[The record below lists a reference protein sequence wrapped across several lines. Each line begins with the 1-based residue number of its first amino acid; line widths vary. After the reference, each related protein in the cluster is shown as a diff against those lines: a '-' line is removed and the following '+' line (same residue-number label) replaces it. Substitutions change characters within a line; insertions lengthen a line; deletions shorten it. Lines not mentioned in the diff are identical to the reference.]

1 MSDSLTTTVERT
13 GTLGFSSNDCADS
26 GKAVRSMELLGRPTR
41 ILSLGAGVQSSTLA
55 LMAAV
60 GHTEYRLDA
69 AIFADTQSEPADVY
83 RWLDW
88 LESEIAKSAY
98 PFPVL
103 RVTKGSLTEA
113 SLRVRTSKQT
123 GLNYLKHS
131 IPAYMKRANGA
142 GGIMGRACTLDYKI
156 IPVQQAIKKMAK
168 AKLQQWRKYQR
179 TFGALKN
186 PAPTPVEIWIGISMD
201 EAHRM
206 KPSREPWAR
215 HFWPL
220 IGYGMNR
227 KDCLAWMESRG
238 YPKPPRSSC
247 AYCPYHSDKE
257 WLRLKS
263 DEPEAFAAAVSYEA
277 RLQASVSQICRL
289 DGVPYLH
296 PSRVPLA
303 SVDFNPTST
312 EPSLFG
318 NECEGMCGV

>member
-1 MSDSLTTTVERT
+1 MTS
-13 GTLGFSSNDCADS
+13 
-26 GKAVRSMELLGRPTR
+26 ELLDAPTKPAASELQSGSELCSSALLGSPTR

-55 LMAAV
+55 LMAAT
-60 GHTEYRLDA
+60 GDNEHRLDA
-69 AIFADTQSEPADVY
+69 AIFADTQAEPADVY

-88 LESEIAKSAY
+88 LESEIAKCAY

-156 IPVQQAIKKMAK
+156 IPVQQAAKKIAK
-168 AKLQQWRKYQR
+168 VKRGQKTA
-179 TFGALKN
+179 TA
-186 PAPTPVEIWIGISMD
+186 EIWIGISRD

-206 KPSREPWAR
+206 KPSREPWAV
-215 HFWPL
+215 HVWPL
-220 IGYGMNR
+220 IDAGMNR

-263 DEPEAFAAAVSYEA
+263 DEPEAFAAAVAYEA
-277 RLQASVSQICRL
+277 RLQTSVSQICRL

-296 PSRVPLA
+296 SSRVPLT

>member
-1 MSDSLTTTVERT
+1 MTSDSQSESGGVV
-13 GTLGFSSNDCADS
+13 SSTD
-26 GKAVRSMELLGRPTR
+26 LLGSPTR

-55 LMAAV
+55 LMAAT
-60 GHTEYRLDA
+60 GDTEHRLDA
-69 AIFADTQSEPADVY
+69 AIFADTQAEPADVY

-88 LESEIAKSAY
+88 LESEIAKCAY
-98 PFPVL
+98 PFPVM

-156 IPVQQAIKKMAK
+156 IPVQQSAK
-168 AKLQQWRKYQR
+168 NIAKDSIRAWRKYNK
-179 TFGALKN
+179 TIAALKN
-186 PAPTPVEIWIGISMD
+186 PATPPVEMWIGISTD

-206 KPSREPWAR
+206 KPSREPWAV
-215 HFWPL
+215 HVWPL
-220 IGYGMNR
+220 IDAGMNR

-263 DEPEAFAAAVSYEA
+263 DEPEAFAAAVAYEA

>member
-1 MSDSLTTTVERT
+1 MTTTIQSRNERPAANDPAV
-13 GTLGFSSNDCADS
+13 GF
-26 GKAVRSMELLGRPTR
+26 GVLLGSPTR

-55 LMAAV
+55 LMAAT
-60 GHTEYRLDA
+60 GDTEHRLDA
-69 AIFADTQSEPADVY
+69 AIFADTQAEPADVY

-131 IPAYMKRANGA
+131 IPAYMKRASGA

-156 IPVQQAIKKMAK
+156 IPVQQAAKKIAK
-168 AKLQQWRKYQR
+168 VKRGQKTA
-179 TFGALKN
+179 TA
-186 PAPTPVEIWIGISMD
+186 EIWIGISRD

-206 KPSREPWAR
+206 KPSREVWAV
-215 HFWPL
+215 HVWPL
-220 IGYGMNR
+220 IDAEMNR

-263 DEPEAFAAAVSYEA
+263 DEPEAFAAAVAYEA

-296 PSRVPLA
+296 PSRVPMA

>member
-1 MSDSLTTTVERT
+1 
-13 GTLGFSSNDCADS
+13 
-26 GKAVRSMELLGRPTR
+26 
-41 ILSLGAGVQSSTLA
+41 
-55 LMAAV
+55 MAAT
-60 GHTEYRLDA
+60 GATEHRLDA
-69 AIFADTQSEPADVY
+69 AIFADTQAEPADVY
-83 RWLDW
+83 RWLGW
-88 LESEIAKSAY
+88 LESEIAKSAH
-98 PFPVL
+98 PFQVL

-156 IPVQQAIKKMAK
+156 IPVQQAAK
-168 AKLQQWRKYQR
+168 NIAKVKRGQK
-179 TFGALKN
+179 TAS
-186 PAPTPVEIWIGISMD
+186 AEIWIGISRD

-206 KPSREPWAR
+206 KPSREPWAV
-215 HFWPL
+215 HMWPL
-220 IGYGMNR
+220 IDAGMNR

-263 DEPEAFAAAVSYEA
+263 DEPESFAAAVAYEA
-277 RLQASVSQICRL
+277 RLQSSVSQICRL

-296 PSRVPLA
+296 SSRVPLA
-303 SVDFNPTST
+303 SVDFSTHQST

>member
-1 MSDSLTTTVERT
+1 MTSTLPSRNGRPATSDPAV
-13 GTLGFSSNDCADS
+13 GFGA
-26 GKAVRSMELLGRPTR
+26 LLGSPTR

-55 LMAAV
+55 LMAAN
-60 GHTEYRLDA
+60 GDTEYRLDA
-69 AIFADTQSEPADVY
+69 AIFADTQAEPADVY

-88 LESEIAKSAY
+88 LESEIAKCAC

-131 IPAYMKRANGA
+131 IPAYMKRANGD

-156 IPVQQAIKKMAK
+156 IPVQQAAKKIAK
-168 AKLQQWRKYQR
+168 VKRGQKTA
-179 TFGALKN
+179 TA
-186 PAPTPVEIWIGISMD
+186 EIWIGISRD

-206 KPSREPWAR
+206 KPSREVWAA
-215 HFWPL
+215 HVWPL
-220 IGYGMNR
+220 IDAGMNR

-263 DEPEAFAAAVSYEA
+263 DEPEAFAAAVAYEA

-296 PSRVPLA
+296 SSRVPLA
-303 SVDFNPTST
+303 SVDFNPSST